1 MGQTHPSSKPTT
13 PPPSIET
20 FPYGTDHSLQT
31 VTVATLNNDNNEGYW
46 VILIHGGAWRD
57 PTQTATNYLTPALST
72 LTTNPSYTTNT
83 SEIKG
88 IASISYRLSPHPSHP
103 QDPQTTEPQ
112 HLRAAKHPDHISDVQ
127 SALSFL
133 QGKYNIGRN
142 YILVGH
148 SCGATLAFQSV
159 MGRFRDLLKGE
170 VMLPPPVGIVG
181 MAGIYDLRLLRDT
194 HRSVSAYQEFS
205 EGAFGADEA
214 VWDEVSPAL
223 GRGEEGVC
231 GGWCGIGDGD
241 RLVAVLAYSRGDSLV
256 DPGQR
261 EVMRKA
267 LEEEWVGGGSGSEER
282 VVEMLDIEGDHDD
295 AWEKGGDLARAIA
308 FAIEKVRGQ

>member
-1 MGQTHPSSKPTT
+1 MGQTHPSSKPT
-13 PPPSIET
+13 PPSPSIET

-72 LTTNPSYTTNT
+72 LTTNPSYTNNT
-83 SEIKG
+83 THLKG
-88 IASISYRLSPHPSHP
+88 IASISYH
-103 QDPQTTEPQ
+103 
-112 HLRAAKHPDHISDVQ
+112 HISDVQ

-148 SCGATLAFQSV
+148 SCGATLAFQSM

-231 GGWCGIGDGD
+231 GGWSGIGDGD
-241 RLVAVLAYSRGDSLV
+241 RLVAVLAYSGGDSLV

-267 LEEEWVGGGSGSEER
+267 LEEEWVGGGGR
-282 VVEMLDIEGDHDD
+282 GMLDIEGDHND
-295 AWEKGGDLARAIA
+295 AWEKGEDLARAIA